1 MTNTQADIVLFGVR
15 SPLTPD
21 YEESC
26 ARAGRRIAAAV
37 NISDAPPRLL
47 DRGPLIEL
55 DALETA
61 HRDAA
66 CIVCAFHPAR
76 RRELVAAACDAG
88 LRADGPLVDPTAV
101 VASSTRIGAGTYIN
115 AACVIGAMG
124 MIGEN
129 VLINRG
135 CNLGHHALLDDFA
148 TIGPGVTMAGNVRIG
163 EASIVGAG
171 STILPGVAI
180 GANALVAAGS
190 VVRRDVPDDT
200 FVAGSPAVEKPF
212 DAARSSLNIE
222 GQE

>member
-1 MTNTQADIVLFGVR
+1 MTATPTDIVLFGVR

-26 ARAGRRIAAAV
+26 ARAGHRIAAAV
-37 NISDAPPRLL
+37 NVGDAPPRLL
-47 DRGPLIEL
+47 DRGPLVETG
-55 DALETA
+55 ALETA
-61 HRDAA
+61 HREAP
-66 CIVCAFHPAR
+66 CIVCAFHPGR
-76 RRELVAAACDAG
+76 RRELVAAALDAG
-88 LRADGPLVDPTAV
+88 LRFTESLIDPTAV

-148 TIGPGVTMAGNVRIG
+148 TVGPGVTMAGNVRIG
-163 EASIVGAG
+163 EGSIIGAG
-171 STILPGVAI
+171 STVLPGVAI

-212 DAARSSLNIE
+212 DAARSSLNIA